1 MFFPSAPAPL
11 PAPEPEQK
19 EIPEP
24 VENIGSV
31 ADDVKAVAG
40 RAATQASEAATE
52 AAKYVSA
59 TAEAAKTTIKEKAKV
74 AEEVITDTAKEAA
87 SAVTEKANEAKEA
100 VTETVQAAE
109 SFVAEKAAVAE
120 AAIES
125 AEVPEI
131 IEELRAK
138 TPEIAVCTFDLPAES
153 PVAATEAPP
162 VVSSSISCSAD
173 PYPPAQEVVEEP
185 FIETTRDSFVLDAAI
200 DKEEDHVKK
209 TAVDE
214 LKDFLEKPKEESAA
228 ANEAADAVDEA
239 VVQQFASATLDAA
252 AVIKDVVS
260 QIEPTAVQTM
270 SAVSSDPPFVEISE
284 SKSVVELQAPVM
296 KFTPEP
302 EDKPVVEEMIAPQVA
317 SLTTDEVES
326 IGVIEDSQIKED
338 SRSPSPAPVH
348 QYTPSAYKEEDPV
361 KKDAVDEL
369 KDFLE
374 KPKEESAAKADSPG
388 PVKEDSPVFVK
399 EDSPAPI
406 KEDSPAPIK
415 ENSPVF
421 VKEDSPVSLKED
433 SPAPVREDS
442 PVFVKED
449 SPVIVK
455 EDSPT
460 VVKEDSPVF
469 QKEDSPAP
477 VKEESS
483 EREESPEKEESIV
496 KLKNF
501 LEQPKPTNAAVDVET
516 IGSVD
521 DDIQNST
528 NKTVD
533 TLEK

>member
-153 PVAATEAPP
+153 PVAATEAPA

-185 FIETTRDSFVLDAAI
+185 FIEKTRDSFVLDAAI

-260 QIEPTAVQTM
+260 QIEPAAVQTM

-326 IGVIEDSQIKED
+326 IGVIEDSQI
-338 SRSPSPAPVH
+338 
-348 QYTPSAYKEEDPV
+348 KEEDPV